1 MGPLIPVFILAII
14 FGSIT
19 IWKRMEMVHKE
30 RMAQLARGQNPD
42 QLALAAM
49 AGDQGQVIGELEQRI
64 QHLETIVC
72 SVDFELNAKLNRLAS
87 VQLQL
92 GDAATRAIAGQL
104 PAASSTSPSKP
115 RPQLFTLDEGQRLA
129 DRFVIQRALGTGG
142 MGAVYLASDERLGEQ
157 VALKIMHGMALLDP
171 AAGDRLR
178 REASAAR
185 RISHAN
191 VVKIHDVGEDGGHV
205 FLSMEYV
212 EGQSLKELIG
222 RHGVLPVERVRNYVS
237 EICIGLAAAHAQGVV
252 HRDLKPANV
261 LVTPDQRVKI
271 IDFGLAR
278 IANLEG
284 MTATGMLLGTPEYM
298 APEQIRG
305 GNIDARTDLYSL
317 GALTYHL
324 LTGRPPFSGDTPIAV
339 GLAHTTEM
347 PIPPSQLRPGLAAE
361 WDAFVLTAMSKAKE
375 QRFDSADAMR
385 EALPRG

>member
-1 MGPLIPVFILAII
+1 MAAFIPVFILAII

-19 IWKRMEMVHKE
+19 MWRMMAMSHKE
-30 RMAQLARGQNPD
+30 RMAQIERGKDAQGMLP
-42 QLALAAM
+42 
-49 AGDQGQVIGELEQRI
+49 AGGEAYVQELEQRV

-92 GDAATRAIAGQL
+92 GDAATKAMAGEL
-104 PAASSTSPSKP
+104 PAPGSGKRSSRPS
-115 RPQLFTLDEGQRLA
+115 LFELEVGQRLA

-142 MGAVYLASDERLGEQ
+142 MGAVYLANDERLGES

-185 RISHAN
+185 RISHPN
-191 VVKIHDVGEDGGHV
+191 VVKIHDVGEDAGHV

-212 EGQSLKELIG
+212 EGQSLKELIS
-222 RHGVLPVERVRNYVS
+222 RQRMLPLERVRSYLA
-237 EICIGLAAAHAQGVV
+237 EICVGLAAAHGQGVI

-261 LVTPDQRVKI
+261 IVTPDQRVKI

-298 APEQIRG
+298 APEQIKG
-305 GNIDARTDLYSL
+305 GNIDPRTDLYSL
-317 GALTYHL
+317 GALAYHAI
-324 LTGRPPFSGDTPIAV
+324 TGRPPFHGDNPISIS
-339 GLAHTTEM
+339 LAHTTEQ
-347 PIPPSQLRPGLAAE
+347 PIPPSRLRPGLSAE
-361 WDAFVLTAMSKAKE
+361 WDAFVLKALSKAKE
-375 QRFDSADAMR
+375 DRFDSADAMR
-385 EALPRG
+385 EALPAA